1 VRSRTWRLASGL
13 GVVAVM
19 ATLGLSPSAAA
30 TTRYV
35 DEGGIGSGQCVKR
48 SKPCDEIA
56 MAVVAAGTG
65 DRIYVGAGTYDDPL
79 LMQGV
84 MVIRDRRKYAR
95 GPGPAIL
102 DNGSVIDGDES
113 SAAALPGDGALVRGL
128 TIRSP
133 ERPVRTIGAAILR
146 RNVFDQA
153 APPAIGSIT
162 PDCANPLVEI
172 SNANGGSVIRGN
184 TFDDPL
190 AEPGADQVGV
200 CTPPTTEAVIR
211 DNRFENLVNAVRIEG
226 GGGDADAESVV
237 DGNVITDARE
247 GTGIGGAGI
256 FARASVPTITG
267 NVIGPPAQTNP
278 ANAGIALGSL
288 APVPTGA
295 ALARNRIQ
303 GFNVGVDVFETDGP
317 VTMNGDMIVDNST
330 GIDSSDLGDNGGG
343 NITARF
349 VTVFGS
355 STHDVLLKNSELTL
369 SSSIIGAQGIDRDDD
384 IGSSTCA
391 ITFSRGPAT
400 SADSCEGFTTT
411 ADPGFVDPANGD
423 YHLAESSPMI
433 DATGEGPDVD
443 SIDLDEDPR
452 PLDGDCPEGQL
463 AVADIGADEFNCDP
477 QTRVKGPKGRIDDLT
492 PTYRLRSTDAGSTF
506 RCKVDRNRYR
516 RCRKLTTL
524 HLHPGPHTLRFRAM
538 DPQGNLDPTPAK
550 RNLRVVAD

>member
-1 VRSRTWRLASGL
+1 VRSTTWRLASGL
-13 GVVAVM
+13 GVVALM
-19 ATLGLSPSAAA
+19 ATLGLPPSAGA

-35 DEGGIGSGQCVKR
+35 DEGGTGSAPCVKR
-48 SKPCDEIA
+48 STPCDEIA
-56 MAVVAAGTG
+56 MAVGAAGTG
-65 DRIYVGAGTYDDPL
+65 DRIYVGAGTYDDPFG
-79 LMQGV
+79 MAAIK
-84 MVIRDRRKYAR
+84 VIRDRRVFAR
-95 GPGPAIL
+95 GSGPAIL
-102 DNGSVIDGDES
+102 DNGSVADGDES
-113 SAAALPGDGALVRGL
+113 SAAVLPGDGALLRGL

-133 ERPVRTIGAAILR
+133 ERPVRTIGAATLR
-146 RNVFDQA
+146 RNRFDQA

-172 SNANGGSVIRGN
+172 SNANGGSLIEGN

-190 AEPGADQVGV
+190 AESTGDQVGV
-200 CTPPTTEAVIR
+200 CTPPGTEAEIR

-226 GGGDADAESVV
+226 GSGDADVDSVV

-247 GTGIGGAGI
+247 GTSVGGAGI
-256 FARASVPTITG
+256 FVRGSVPPITG
-267 NVIGPPAQTNP
+267 NLIGPPAQVNP
-278 ANAGIALGSL
+278 ANAGLAFGSL

-295 ALARNRIQ
+295 TLARNRIE
-303 GFNVGVDVFETDGP
+303 GFEVGVDAFETDGP
-317 VTMNGDMIVDNST
+317 LTMSGDMIVDNST

-369 SSSIIGAQGIDRDDD
+369 SSSVIGAQGIDRDDD
-384 IGSSTCA
+384 VGSSTCA

-411 ADPGFVDPANGD
+411 GDPGFVDPANGD
-423 YHLAESSPMI
+423 YHLGEGSPMI
-433 DATGEGPDVD
+433 DATGEAPGGEATD
-443 SIDLDEDPR
+443 IDGDPR

-477 QTRVKGPKGRIDDLT
+477 QTKVKGPKGRIRDRT

-506 RCKVDRNRYR
+506 RCKVDRKRYR
-516 RCRKLTTL
+516 RCRKRTTF
-524 HLHPGPHTLRFRAM
+524 HLHSGALKLRFRAV
-538 DPQGNLDPTPAK
+538 DPQGNLDPTPVK
-550 RNLRVVAD
+550 RTLKVVAD